1 MCSFV
6 LLFLLNLATHAYMMH
21 FADGSLENG
30 IVRPQM
36 YQPVSALQVEF
47 ILTLS
52 AMLLKKQLI

>member
-1 MCSFV
+1 MEFCVTVLAHFGYTCMC
-6 LLFLLNLATHAYMMH
+6 